1 MIFTRQIASFFVA
14 QTFPQ
19 RCSVPTPTRPAL
31 PPKMDPVLR
40 WSTSPFC
47 KNVVEL
53 VLFGHVSSRDGVLLL
68 SVFHK
73 TGSLEHRMC
82 AVAALRFLAVCP
94 DVGIARASRS
104 ALHDRFAEDMWYL
117 FTRNRDDVARVR
129 SEYEEVTPGIQ
140 SHASAAAPAAAPS
153 TSVPL

>member
-1 MIFTRQIASFFVA
+1 
-14 QTFPQ
+14 
-19 RCSVPTPTRPAL
+19 
-31 PPKMDPVLR
+31 
-40 WSTSPFC
+40 
-47 KNVVEL
+47 
-53 VLFGHVSSRDGVLLL
+53 
-68 SVFHK
+68 
-73 TGSLEHRMC
+73 MC
-82 AVAALRFLAVCP
+82 AVAALRFLADCP
-94 DVGIARASRS
+94 DAGIARASRS

>member
-1 MIFTRQIASFFVA
+1 MTFRRQTAPPNVA
-14 QTFPQ
+14 QTSPH

-53 VLFGHVSSRDGVLLL
+53 VLFGHVSARDGVLLL

-82 AVAALRFLAVCP
+82 AVAALRFLATCP
-94 DVGIARASRS
+94 DVGVARASRS